1 MRTIC
6 AITSSRADYGLLYWV
21 LKAIESDPNM
31 DLRLVVTGSHLS
43 AAHGMTIDEILRD
56 GFVVAERVTIE
67 PGEDRIDASHS
78 LGRAVSGLADAI
90 DRQQPEVVV
99 LLGDRYE
106 ILGAAA
112 AAMLLGIPIAH
123 IAGGDVTEG
132 AFDDAIRHSITKM
145 SHIHFVTN
153 ADSARR
159 VRQMG
164 EDPTR
169 IHIVGSPG
177 LDTIRRISLMTREE
191 LSRDLGFVWKQ
202 RNLLI
207 TFHPSTVDV
216 ASANEQLAELFAALG
231 DLGSDVGLIFTKG
244 NIDPGAAQISE
255 QIDHF
260 VAAHANARAY
270 TSLGQKRYLSVI
282 AGVDAVVG
290 NSSSGLYEVPSFRK
304 PTVDIGTRQKGR
316 LYASSV
322 IHAPAERRA
331 IGEAISSA
339 FMLDCSSAVNP
350 YGDGYSAERIHR
362 ILSEE
367 PGGPE
372 LLRKRFHECA

>member
-1 MRTIC
+1 
-6 AITSSRADYGLLYWV
+6 
-21 LKAIESDPNM
+21 
-31 DLRLVVTGSHLS
+31 
-43 AAHGMTIDEILRD
+43 MTINEILAD
-56 GFVVAERVTIE
+56 GFSVAERVEID
-67 PGEDRIDASHS
+67 PGESRIDATHS

-90 DRQQPEVVV
+90 DRQKAEVVV

-164 EDPTR
+164 EDPSR

-191 LSRDLGFVWKQ
+191 LSRDLGFIWKQ

-207 TFHPSTVDV
+207 TFHPSTVDA
-216 ASANEQLAELFAALG
+216 ASANEQLAELFAAL
-231 DLGSDVGLIFTKG
+231 DNLGSDVGLIFTKG

-255 QIDHF
+255 RIDDF
-260 VAAHANARAY
+260 VAGHSNARAY
-270 TSLGQKRYLSVI
+270 TSLGQRRYLSAI
-282 AGVDAVVG
+282 ASVDAVVG

-304 PTVDIGTRQKGR
+304 PTVDIGARQKGR
-316 LYASSV
+316 LCASSV
-322 IHAPAERRA
+322 IHALAERRA
-331 IGEAISSA
+331 IGEAIRSA
-339 FMLDCSSAVNP
+339 FMLDCSNAVNP

-367 PGGPE
+367 PSGTE